1 MSDDEGDGEDPPSN
15 DYTGYTEYKCFF
27 ISKLWIE
34 REKHTDTDYDM
45 TDWMLC
51 AIPHIRE
58 DLLKIQI

>member
-1 MSDDEGDGEDPPSN
+1 MSEDKSDEEDSISN
-15 DYTGYTEYKCFF
+15 DYTEYLEYICFF